1 MNSIVHKMNWTRVD
15 REASL
20 KKIKEA
26 IDQGNPE
33 KGRTEGEI
41 VKDEGVRSGEK
52 RTLPTLIVGDGADVS
67 AVGDVASTI
76 GWTIKSSG
84 SRSMSFRQNVLFFST
99 VKDEKRRQGVEHEP
113 EGSYFGETEPAKHIP
128 R

>member
-1 MNSIVHKMNWTRVD
+1 MCTVHRMDWTRVD

-26 IDQGNPE
+26 IDQGNPRE
-33 KGRTEGEI
+33 REIDSERWGRI
-41 VKDEGVRSGEK
+41 LS
-52 RTLPTLIVGDGADVS
+52 TLIVVGDGADVS

-84 SRSMSFRQNVLFFST
+84 SRSVDDVISRERRPLLLRQ
-99 VKDEKRRQGVEHEP
+99 
-113 EGSYFGETEPAKHIP
+113 
-128 R
+128 